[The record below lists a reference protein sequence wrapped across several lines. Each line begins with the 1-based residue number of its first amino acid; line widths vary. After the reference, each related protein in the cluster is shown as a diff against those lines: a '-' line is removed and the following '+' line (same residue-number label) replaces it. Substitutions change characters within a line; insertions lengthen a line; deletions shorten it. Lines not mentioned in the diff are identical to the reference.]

1 MNNKKLAIFANSNN
15 YSDFHHMLSII
26 MAAISNEMEIN
37 VFFSYGALD
46 KLIKIKNN
54 NINFNS
60 NNKIENYFHK
70 ALRKKNIQSD
80 IEIFKMIKETGLVK
94 IFACSSSVTIMN
106 IKEDD
111 LLNVDKIMG
120 LTTFLGIVEKS
131 DTVLYI

>member
-70 ALRKKNIQSD
+70 ALRKKNIQLKSIKNLD
-80 IEIFKMIKETGLVK
+80 NIFQKGRSW
-94 IFACSSSVTIMN
+94 FC
-106 IKEDD
+106 
-111 LLNVDKIMG
+111 LLR
-120 LTTFLGIVEKS
+120 
-131 DTVLYI
+131 